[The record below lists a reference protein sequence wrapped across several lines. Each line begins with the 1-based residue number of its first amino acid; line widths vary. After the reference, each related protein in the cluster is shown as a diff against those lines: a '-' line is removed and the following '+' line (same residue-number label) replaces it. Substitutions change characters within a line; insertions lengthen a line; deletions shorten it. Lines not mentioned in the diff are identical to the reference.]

1 MTILRALAGLVLGMI
16 IFAGLLYYLVVVNFS
31 QRLEDP
37 EVHRLAIDETDA
49 YNRIY
54 DEVLVDEAL
63 EDKTANLLGGV
74 EFDVQHEAIEILR
87 DILPPAYLREQ
98 TEDNIDRFTNF
109 LKEDQERLEVLVDLE
124 EPLQRVKPAILDRVY
139 QGIDEL
145 KIKRPGSAGCSD
157 ANLQRLAADSALPF
171 ARLSDGELPESAPYL
186 GSLTP
191 DCRSS
196 EFDSW
201 FDRVLDDP
209 AMNSEATRILE
220 GERQTLRESFVAGDP
235 NAFLRRA
242 ATPLITPVIDDALR
256 DIRRDLQRGDRL
268 DLLEKLAENSDDL
281 TREDIDEQAE
291 SLRDVVRAANGPGR
305 IIALLMVIV
314 GSLLLAV
321 VYFPRPADMLRW
333 PGLVLLL
340 GGGVCL
346 VVGFVLNSAIPG
358 RIKDAVIRP
367 VSYSSDVPVA
377 AINLAGDLGES
388 FARQMTAGFIPAAVT
403 VMVIGGVLL
412 VASLFAAGLWAAVR
426 RVLPSGNGNG
436 NQR

>member
-1 MTILRALAGLVLGMI
+1 MVIVRVLAGLVLGLV
-16 IFAGLLYYLVVVNFS
+16 IFAGLLYLLIVVNFS

-37 EVHRLAIDETDA
+37 EVYRVAVNETDA
-49 YNRIY
+49 YNRVY
-54 DEVLVDEAL
+54 DEVLVDDAL
-63 EDKTANLLGGV
+63 KDQTENLLGGV
-74 EFDVQHEAIEILR
+74 EFDVQQEAIEILR
-87 DILPPAYLREQ
+87 DIMPPAYLREQ

-109 LKEDQERLEVLVDLE
+109 LKEDQERLEVFVDLE

-268 DLLEKLAENSDDL
+268 DLLDKLAENSDDL

-314 GSLLLAV
+314 GSLLLAA

-333 PGLVLLL
+333 PGLALLM

-346 VVGFVLNSAIPG
+346 AVGFVLNSAVPG
-358 RIKDAVIRP
+358 RIKDAVARP
-367 VSYSSDVPVA
+367 ASYSSDIPTA
-377 AINLAGDLGES
+377 AISLTGDLMES
-388 FARQMTAGFIPAAVT
+388 FARHATAGFIPEATT
-403 VMVIGGVLL
+403 VLVIGVVL
-412 VASLFAAGLWAAVR
+412 VAASFFASVLWSMLR
-426 RVLPSGNGNG
+426 RVLPGSGGDES
-436 NQR
+436 R